1 MTDNTLKPTVYF
13 KQNCPF
19 CFKVR
24 LFLLE
29 AGLNEGVEIREFA
42 PGSQQESD
50 IRAELS
56 PHLDKVSFPAARLEP
71 GRYIAESDDIVA
83 FLAAKAGRE
92 PAAMPAFTTYVEGPL
107 KLLMNLWKENIELKA
122 AAA

>member
-1 MTDNTLKPTVYF
+1 MTDNTLKPILYF

-29 AGLNEGVEIREFA
+29 AGLNEDVEIREFVS
-42 PGSQQESD
+42 GSQQEND

-56 PHLDKVSFPAARLEP
+56 PHLDKVSFPAARFEL

-83 FLAAKAGRE
+83 LLAAKAGRE
-92 PAAMPAFTTYVEGPL
+92 PASMPAFTNYVEGPL
-107 KLLMNLWKENIELKA
+107 KLVMNLWKENIELKA